1 MMRIVL
7 KNQKEVYCPAPYIQ
21 CLDIRLRLERG
32 ETVQVP
38 TRNGTM
44 KVHGRAV
51 AFTELEDQ
59 ELTTAEAAAA
69 MILEPYGI
77 YICND
82 EVYQYS
88 VIGMGFE
95 KMWWKVDHW
104 HWDVCMLPEGTW
116 KKHKR

>member
-1 MMRIVL
+1 MRIVL
-7 KNQKEVYCPAPYIQ
+7 KNQKVVETSAPYIQ
-21 CLDIRLRLERG
+21 CVDMKLRLERG
-32 ETVQVP
+32 ECVRVP
-38 TRNGTM
+38 TDNGVM

-51 AFTELEDQ
+51 AFIELDDQ

-88 VIGMGFE
+88 EIGMGFE
-95 KMWWKVDHW
+95 KMWWKVDRW
-104 HWDVCMLPEGTW
+104 HWDVCALPEGLW